1 MKKANAEAQ
10 KEAYE
15 KQYHR
20 MTQEPVG
27 RLVRE
32 LSLPTI
38 ISMLVTNIYN
48 MGDTFFVSQINT
60 SASAATGVVFGLM
73 AILQAFGFMFGHG
86 SGTNISRK
94 LGQRDL
100 KGAKNFS
107 ACGFYLALLTGALI
121 GVLGLIFLDPLML
134 LLGSTKTILP
144 YARIYG
150 AYILIAGPA
159 MTLGCV
165 MNNIL
170 RYEGLAFFG
179 MIGLTSGGILNLFGD
194 AFLINVCHMGI
205 AGAGLSTAVTQ
216 YLSCVILI
224 IPFLRGKTQSSFRWK
239 YFTWKPAIVK
249 KVIFNGTPSLMRN
262 LLNALS
268 TMLINHLAG
277 GYGDAAV
284 SAISIVNRI
293 AFFLNCVT
301 IGLGQGLQPIAA
313 YNYGARIY
321 SRLKK
326 AYWYV
331 WRLATALLVVLAVL
345 AFLFA
350 DQVVGFFR
358 NDPEV
363 IEIGGTMMRYIA
375 ISMPFMAMSVFG
387 DMIFQSIGQAAKA
400 TLLASLRRGVFLI
413 SFAYLLTA
421 IFGIA
426 GLEWAQSIAEMSASA
441 IAFPMTLHFL
451 HTLPKDKVTEVPVEN
466 TEKKSE

>member
-1 MKKANAEAQ
+1 MKSRKMKKRNAETQ
-10 KEAYE
+10 QIAYE

-48 MGDTFFVSQINT
+48 MGDTFFVSQIGT

-86 SGTNISRK
+86 AGTNISRK

-100 KGAKNFS
+100 KSAKNFS
-107 ACGFYLALLTGALI
+107 ACGFYLSLLTGSLI
-121 GVLGLIFLDPLML
+121 GLFGLIFLDPLMR
-134 LLGSTKTILP
+134 LLGSTNTILP

-150 AYILIAGPA
+150 IYILLAGPA
-159 MTLGCV
+159 MTTGCV

-170 RYEGLAFFG
+170 RYEGLAFYG
-179 MIGLTSGGILNLFGD
+179 MVGLTSGGILNLFGD

-205 AGAGLSTAVTQ
+205 AGAGLSTMVTQ
-216 YLSCVILI
+216 YLSCLILI
-224 IPFLRGKTQSSFRWK
+224 LPFLRGRTQSSFHPK
-239 YFTWKPAIVK
+239 YFTWRPAIVK
-249 KVIFNGTPSLMRN
+249 KVIFNGMPSLARN

-277 GYGDAAV
+277 GYSDAAV
-284 SAISIVNRI
+284 SAISIVNRVT
-293 AFFLNCVT
+293 FFLNCIT
-301 IGLGQGLQPIAA
+301 IGLGQALQPIAA
-313 YNYGARIY
+313 YNYGAKIY

-326 AYWYV
+326 CYWYV
-331 WRLATALLVVLAVL
+331 FRLASTLLVILAIL

-350 DQVVGFFR
+350 GQIVGFFR

-363 IEIGGTMMRYIA
+363 IQIGSRMMRFISL
-375 ISMPFMAMSVFG
+375 SMPFMAMSVFG

-400 TLLASLRRGVFLI
+400 TLLTSLRRGLFLI
-413 SFAYLLTA
+413 FYAYLLTA
-421 IFGIA
+421 IFGLT
-426 GLEWAQSIAEMSASA
+426 GLEISQGLSEISASL
-441 IAFPMTLHFL
+441 IAFPMTLQFL
-451 HTLPKDKVTEVPVEN
+451 RHLPEDRIEN
-466 TEKKSE
+466 V